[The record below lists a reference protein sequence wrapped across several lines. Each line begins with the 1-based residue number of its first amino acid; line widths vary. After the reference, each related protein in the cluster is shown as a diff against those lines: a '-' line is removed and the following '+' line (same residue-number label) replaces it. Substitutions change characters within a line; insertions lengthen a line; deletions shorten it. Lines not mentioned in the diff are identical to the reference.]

1 MIHERIQTTHE
12 LWMVAH
18 RNEPPRRLQRIFA
31 RDIVVVAREFT
42 HEKQMSRV
50 FSDLVCFGGVVLL

>member
-1 MIHERIQTTHE
+1 MEAPRTTHE
-12 LWMVAH
+12 FWTVAH

-31 RDIVVVAREFT
+31 TDIVVVARGAA

-50 FSDLVCFGGVVLL
+50 FSDLVCFGGAVLL